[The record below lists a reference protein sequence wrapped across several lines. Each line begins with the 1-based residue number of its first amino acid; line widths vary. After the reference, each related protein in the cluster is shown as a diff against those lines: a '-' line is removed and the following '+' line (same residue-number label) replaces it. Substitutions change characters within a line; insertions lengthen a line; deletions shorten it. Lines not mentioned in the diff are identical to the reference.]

1 MRIFAIRNEEMEAN
15 RDLAYLLYYE
25 KTKRFYIE
33 IKEDVSGE
41 EAPLLLSSF
50 VKRGE
55 YSVGPQWSR
64 VWVQQRIKRT
74 KEQKEYDEMKLL
86 WKSRGRSAQDACYMV
101 EITREAMPK
110 TLADRKRQRV
120 SDVLVVEDGKCLVFF
135 GDGMTVKLDM
145 GQYAK
150 DRSEFQ
156 DLLFEE
162 ELFRMVTVQPDGY
175 GIEWDD
181 TTMIS
186 YQELR
191 ECGEKIDVTLDT
203 FMAFAKNN
211 LISTAEVTEMLSC
224 SRQNVDDLV
233 KRNKLTPVKQMPK
246 SKLFLRT
253 DVEQRLK

>member
-1 MRIFAIRNEEMEAN
+1 MRIFAIRNEEREASG
-15 RDLAYLLYYE
+15 DLAYLLYYE

-33 IKEDVSGE
+33 ILEKVTGE

-64 VWVQQRIKRT
+64 VWVQQRIKRSQN
-74 KEQKEYDEMKLL
+74 QKEYDEMKLL
-86 WKSRGRSAQDACYMV
+86 WKAKGRCPQDSCYMV
-101 EITREAMPK
+101 EITREPIPGV
-110 TLADRKRQRV
+110 LLERKKHRV
-120 SDVLVVEDGKCLVFF
+120 ADVLVLKDGECLVFF
-135 GDGMTVKLDM
+135 HDGSTVKLDM
-145 GQYAK
+145 YQYGK
-150 DRSEFQ
+150 DRHEFQ
-156 DLLFEE
+156 DVLFDEE
-162 ELFRMVTVQPDGY
+162 MFQMVTVQPDGY

-181 TTMIS
+181 TMMIS

-191 ECGEKIDVTLDT
+191 ECGEKIDVSLEAFLT
-203 FMAFAKNN
+203 FAKSN
-211 LISTAEVTEMLSC
+211 LISTAEVTQMLSC

-246 SKLFLRT
+246 SKLFLKT